1 MDEFLSKAIAAKELG
16 LSVRWFMDFAD
27 RRGIEKIRRFDPE
40 TRRQATFFR
49 AADIARLKAEGMPQ
63 PVTAAAAQPPAR
75 RQTAISI
82 AAPPPP
88 AQPRPWLTV
97 AEGAEY
103 SGLPASVILELVQS
117 GRLRALDVGRRPGGR
132 YRVRRRDLDDL
143 EGALFDLPQW
153 VNPLR

>member
-63 PVTAAAAQPPAR
+63 PVTAAAAQPPTS
-75 RQTAISI
+75 RQTAIMPIPS
-82 AAPPPP
+82 PP
-88 AQPRPWLTV
+88 AQNSPRPWLDI
-97 AEGAEY
+97 AQASEY
-103 SGLPASVILELVQS
+103 SGLPAAAIRDLIRR
-117 GRLRALDVGRRPGGR
+117 GKLRALDVGVRPGGR
-132 YRVRRRDLDDL
+132 YRVKLSDLTVL
-143 EGALFDLPQW
+143 EGDLFDLPW
-153 VNPLR
+153 RE